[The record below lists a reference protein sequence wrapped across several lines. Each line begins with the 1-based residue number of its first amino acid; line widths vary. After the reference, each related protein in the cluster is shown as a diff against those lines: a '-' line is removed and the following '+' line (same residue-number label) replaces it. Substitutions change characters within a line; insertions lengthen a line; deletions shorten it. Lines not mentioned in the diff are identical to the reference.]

1 MCPNFT
7 THLMEIILII
17 LLSNVHCPLNRL
29 VLKVTPQLVLV
40 FFSYQIVYSGVLLY
54 NGIDV
59 MYRKLISL
67 AMASCATFAFAQVD
81 VDALATEVET
91 DVIEWRHH
99 FHEFPELSNR
109 EFNTAKYVANYLT
122 SLGLEVETGVA
133 STGVVAILDSGK
145 PGPVVALRADMDGL
159 PVKEQGDL
167 SYRSTQ
173 MGEYNGQEVPVMH
186 ACGHD
191 THMAMLMG
199 AAKILTSIKGELK
212 GKVKFIFQPAEEGAP
227 AGETGGAEVMVKQGV
242 LKNPDVDVIF
252 GLHISSNT
260 DVGTVRY
267 NSGGTMAAV
276 DPFKIVIHGKQ
287 AHGAYP
293 WKSVDPVVT
302 AAQMIMSIQTIV
314 SRELKLIDDAA
325 VVSIGSIHGGNRS
338 NIIPNEVEMVGT
350 IRTLNKAAREH
361 IYESLPRKVN
371 AIAESMG
378 AKAELTLPLDY
389 YYPITYNDPALTQ
402 AMVPTMQRTAG
413 AENAIVSKPV
423 TGAEDFSFF
432 QEKVPGLYVWVGG
445 KPLDVSEQ
453 DSPAHH
459 TPEFYVDD
467 SGMKL
472 GVKLL
477 TNFTLDYMAQ
487 H

>member
-7 THLMEIILII
+7 THLIEIILII

-199 AAKILTSIKGELK
+199 AAKILTSIKGEFK

-402 AMVPTMQRTAG
+402 AMVPTIQRTAG

>member
-1 MCPNFT
+1 
-7 THLMEIILII
+7 
-17 LLSNVHCPLNRL
+17 
-29 VLKVTPQLVLV
+29 
-40 FFSYQIVYSGVLLY
+40 
-54 NGIDV
+54 

-67 AMASCATFAFAQVD
+67 AMVSCATFAFAQVD
-81 VDALATEVET
+81 VDALATEVEA

>member
-1 MCPNFT
+1 MSEFH
-7 THLMEIILII
+7 THLIEVILII
-17 LLSNVHCPLNRL
+17 LLSNVHCPLNKL
-29 VLKVTPQLVLV
+29 FLKATPQLVLV
-40 FFSYQIVYSGVLLY
+40 LFSYQIVYSGVLLY

-67 AMASCATFAFAQVD
+67 AMASFATFAFAQVD
-81 VDALATEVET
+81 VDALATEVEA

-199 AAKILTSIKGELK
+199 AAKILTSIKGEFK

-402 AMVPTMQRTAG
+402 AMVPTIQRTAG

>member
-1 MCPNFT
+1 MKRKM
-7 THLMEIILII
+7 LSL
-17 LLSNVHCPLNRL
+17 LLSIACVP
-29 VLKVTPQLVLV
+29 
-40 FFSYQIVYSGVLLY
+40 FG
-54 NGIDV
+54 
-59 MYRKLISL
+59 
-67 AMASCATFAFAQVD
+67 FAKVD
-81 VDALATEVET
+81 VDAMADNVES
-91 DVIEWRHH
+91 DVIKWRHH

-109 EFNTAKYVANYLT
+109 EVNTAKYIADYLT
-122 SLGLEVETGVA
+122 SLGLDVQTGIA
-133 STGVVAILDSGK
+133 KTGVVAILDSGK

-159 PVKEQGDL
+159 PVKEQNDL
-167 SYRSTQ
+167 AYRSTQ
-173 MGEYNGQEVPVMH
+173 VGEYNGNEVPVMH

-199 AAKILTSIKGELK
+199 AAKILTDIKSELK

-227 AGETGGAEVMVKQGV
+227 AGEVGGAEVMVKEGE
-242 LKNPDVDVIF
+242 LRNPDVDAIF
-252 GLHISSNT
+252 GLHINANT
-260 DVGTVRY
+260 DVGKVRY

-276 DPFKIVIHGKQ
+276 DPFKIVINGKQ

-338 NIIPNEVEMVGT
+338 NIIPSEVEMVGT

-371 AIAESMG
+371 AIAQSMG
-378 AKAELTLPLDY
+378 AEAELTLPLDY
-389 YYPITYNDPALTQ
+389 SYPITYNDPELTAQ
-402 AMVPTMQRTAG
+402 MLPTIQRTAG
-413 AENAIVSKPV
+413 IQNTLLSKPV

-432 QEKVPGLYVWVGG
+432 QEQVPGLYVWVGG
-445 KPLDVSEQ
+445 KPLDVSEE

>member
-1 MCPNFT
+1 
-7 THLMEIILII
+7 
-17 LLSNVHCPLNRL
+17 
-29 VLKVTPQLVLV
+29 
-40 FFSYQIVYSGVLLY
+40 
-54 NGIDV
+54 

>member
-1 MCPNFT
+1 
-7 THLMEIILII
+7 
-17 LLSNVHCPLNRL
+17 
-29 VLKVTPQLVLV
+29 
-40 FFSYQIVYSGVLLY
+40 
-54 NGIDV
+54 

-67 AMASCATFAFAQVD
+67 AMASCATFAFAQVN
-81 VDALATEVET
+81 VDALATEVEA

-173 MGEYNGQEVPVMH
+173 MGEYNGQDVPVMH

-199 AAKILTSIKGELK
+199 AAKILTNIKGELK

-227 AGETGGAEVMVKQGV
+227 SGETGGAEVMVKEGV

-378 AKAELTLPLDY
+378 AQAELTLPLDY
-389 YYPITYNDPALTQ
+389 YYPITYNDPELTQ

-432 QEKVPGLYVWVGG
+432 QEEVPGLYVWVGG

-467 SGMKL
+467 LGMKL

>member
-1 MCPNFT
+1 
-7 THLMEIILII
+7 
-17 LLSNVHCPLNRL
+17 
-29 VLKVTPQLVLV
+29 
-40 FFSYQIVYSGVLLY
+40 
-54 NGIDV
+54 
-59 MYRKLISL
+59 MYRKILSIAVAVAMSL
-67 AMASCATFAFAQVD
+67 SVASANTVD
-81 VDALATEVET
+81 VDALANKVEA
-91 DVIEWRHH
+91 DVISWRHH

-109 EFNTAKYVANYLT
+109 EFKTAEYVASYLK
-122 SLGLEVETGVA
+122 SLGLQVQTGVA
-133 STGVVAILDSGK
+133 KTGVVAILDSGK

-159 PVKEQGDL
+159 PVKEENAL
-167 SYRSTQ
+167 PYRSNQ
-173 MGEYNGQEVPVMH
+173 VGEYNGKEVPVMH

-199 AAKILTSIKGELK
+199 AAKILTDIKGELK

-227 AGETGGAEVMVKQGV
+227 AGEKGGAEVMVKEGV
-242 LKNPDVDVIF
+242 LKNPDVDAIF
-252 GLHISSNT
+252 GLHISANT

-276 DPFKIVIHGKQ
+276 DPFKIVVHGKQ

-293 WKSVDPVVT
+293 WKSVDPIVT
-302 AAQMIMSIQTIV
+302 SAQMIMSIQTIV

-338 NIIPNEVEMVGT
+338 NIIPSEVEMVGT

-361 IYESLPRKVN
+361 IYEALPRKVK

-378 AKAELTLPLDY
+378 AEAELTLPLDY
-389 YYPITYNDPALTQ
+389 YYPITYNDPELTQ
-402 AMVPTMQRTAG
+402 QMLPTMQRTAG
-413 AENAIVSKPV
+413 VENTLLSKPV

-432 QEKVPGLYVWVGG
+432 QEQVPGLYVWVGG
-445 KPLDVSEQ
+445 KPLDVSEE

-477 TNFTLDYMAQ
+477 TNFTLDYMAK

>member
-1 MCPNFT
+1 LCPNFT
-7 THLMEIILII
+7 THLIEIILII

>member
-1 MCPNFT
+1 M
-7 THLMEIILII
+7 
-17 LLSNVHCPLNRL
+17 
-29 VLKVTPQLVLV
+29 
-40 FFSYQIVYSGVLLY
+40 
-54 NGIDV
+54 
-59 MYRKLISL
+59 
-67 AMASCATFAFAQVD
+67 
-81 VDALATEVET
+81 
-91 DVIEWRHH
+91 
-99 FHEFPELSNR
+99 
-109 EFNTAKYVANYLT
+109 
-122 SLGLEVETGVA
+122 
-133 STGVVAILDSGK
+133 GK
-145 PGPVVALRADMDGL
+145 
-159 PVKEQGDL
+159 
-167 SYRSTQ
+167 
-173 MGEYNGQEVPVMH
+173 YNGQEVPVMH

-199 AAKILTSIKGELK
+199 AAKILTNIKGELK

-227 AGETGGAEVMVKQGV
+227 AGETGGAEVMVKEGV

-361 IYESLPRKVN
+361 IYEALPRKVN